1 MSERTIATNA
11 KAYREGVHE
20 NEIKLPE
27 LLAPAGGREQLVA
40 AVNNGAD
47 AVYMGGSL
55 FNARMRAENFGIGSG
70 REESSEGNHDDLKW
84 AIDYAHS
91 WGVKVYITLNTLIK
105 EKELAKAFEYACS
118 LYELGADAVI
128 LQDMGLARLIHKY
141 LPDFPMHLSTQG
153 TVYNESGVGMAAELG
168 FRRVVPARECSLE
181 EIGHMCQA
189 GHDKVDGPVE
199 IEVFVHGALCMCYS
213 GQCQMSRLLGASA
226 DGKKQGSARSGNRG
240 LCAQPCRLRYQD
252 DKGLHSYALS
262 PRDICTLDNMPE
274 LIEAGVDSFKI
285 EGRLKSAEY
294 VAIVTRIYRKYLD
307 KIAALRARGEDI
319 YAMKIEAEDREK
331 LLQIFNRGGFTE
343 GYLHGNPGQKILSGE
358 SPKNQGVLI
367 GKVTA
372 VRDAGGSASAK
383 RKLVDVKLNEGAAV
397 ETGDGVEL
405 SQTGNVVTY
414 FKDLGNG
421 NVRIGDFKTGKGI
434 TINPGENVR
443 KVTDR
448 NLAKEALEAKPVG
461 KSAIDMIFT
470 GHIGKPASLVAVCE
484 GKAVTVSHEKII
496 EKALKKPADSERI
509 KEQLSKLGDTPFEAG
524 EIEIRVDSDA
534 MIPVSAINDLRRQA
548 VNLALVERVNNH
560 RQVTENTLNEA
571 LNEIEEMKSSG
582 SENAAAIQR
591 KFRLVPLEIFMEK
604 QIRSDDEIPYI
615 LNVSKGNLDTYI
627 KEHFQEITEAVKACG
642 IAIGNLGWI
651 REFQRAGVKVY
662 GDYGLNVYNSQA
674 RAAFA
679 QMGVDVIEWS
689 DEASARRNVREP
701 KWMNRIPLMITEHPL
716 KSEFLVDR
724 KGVKHDVMKWYSGD
738 KFLIF

>member
-11 KAYREGVHE
+11 KTAREVAHE

-27 LLAPAGGREQLVA
+27 LLAPVGGREQLVA

-55 FNARMRAENFGIGSG
+55 FNARMKAENFNAKAD
-70 REESSEGNHDDLKW
+70 RNELKE

-91 WGVKVYITLNTLIK
+91 WGAKVYITLNTLIK
-105 EKELAKAFEYACS
+105 DSEMPKAFEYACC
-118 LYELGADAVI
+118 LYEMGTDAVI

-153 TVYNESGVGMAAELG
+153 TVYNPSGVEMAEQLG
-168 FRRVVPARECSLE
+168 FTRVVPARECSLE
-181 EIGHMCQA
+181 EIRSMCQ
-189 GHDKVDGPVE
+189 VGPE

-524 EIEIRVDSDA
+524 EIDIRVDSDA
-534 MIPVSAINDLRRQA
+534 MIPVSTINDLRRQA
-548 VNLALVERVNNH
+548 ANLALVERVNNH

-615 LNVSKGNLDTYI
+615 LNVSKGNLDAYL
-627 KEHFQEITEAVKACG
+627 KEHFNEITEAVKACG
-642 IAIGNLGWI
+642 IVIGNLGWI

-662 GDYGLNVYNSQA
+662 GDYGLNVYNSQSL
-674 RAAFA
+674 AAFA